1 MKKFAAYSVVS
12 AMLFTMGTNAFADI
26 ASGEVGEEKAVWP
39 NEFAFADS
47 VQVIRNDENLEFDLS
62 ESNEI
67 ALEPGDEL
75 YFPLYYTTKEGES
88 ITVGASKEEM
98 TGHVPYT
105 GEADKKW
112 KLNLVEKSRNL
123 VESADFY
130 KAQSQDKNLVKGAL
144 YVKVQTKNEY
154 NSLED
159 LEYEMSL
166 AVSERY
172 SQNKT
177 EAVEIEGVFSNPKA
191 ENPVNFDWE
200 NSVFK
205 KEVWEVN
212 KEEDGQA
219 TFNFNDDAYFTVKMF
234 GGDKVMFDFDRNY
247 NKEIASRY
255 DEDLYF
261 YNFRGNLDSFSA
273 TGTLTIPVE
282 EPMYLYEVGSNNSL
296 KATSAVYN
304 EETEAMELKTKS
316 LGEYVLT
323 PKQLDVSQQE
333 TENNK
338 PQEEEKPQ
346 TEIPSYGENQ
356 EQQDYLSGGK
366 DNPDT
371 GAKDMVSLAVSAA
384 AVSLLCGAALSK
396 KIK

>member
-1 MKKFAAYSVVS
+1 
-12 AMLFTMGTNAFADI
+12 
-26 ASGEVGEEKAVWP
+26 
-39 NEFAFADS
+39 
-47 VQVIRNDENLEFDLS
+47 
-62 ESNEI
+62 
-67 ALEPGDEL
+67 
-75 YFPLYYTTKEGES
+75 
-88 ITVGASKEEM
+88 
-98 TGHVPYT
+98 
-105 GEADKKW
+105 
-112 KLNLVEKSRNL
+112 
-123 VESADFY
+123 
-130 KAQSQDKNLVKGAL
+130 
-144 YVKVQTKNEY
+144 
-154 NSLED
+154 
-159 LEYEMSL
+159 MSL

-200 NSVFK
+200 NSVFQ

-219 TFNFNDDAYFTVKMF
+219 TFSFNDDVYFTVKMF

-384 AVSLLCGAALSK
+384 AVSCCTAQR
-396 KIK
+396 

>member
-1 MKKFAAYSVVS
+1 
-12 AMLFTMGTNAFADI
+12 
-26 ASGEVGEEKAVWP
+26 
-39 NEFAFADS
+39 
-47 VQVIRNDENLEFDLS
+47 
-62 ESNEI
+62 
-67 ALEPGDEL
+67 
-75 YFPLYYTTKEGES
+75 
-88 ITVGASKEEM
+88 
-98 TGHVPYT
+98 
-105 GEADKKW
+105 
-112 KLNLVEKSRNL
+112 
-123 VESADFY
+123 
-130 KAQSQDKNLVKGAL
+130 
-144 YVKVQTKNEY
+144 
-154 NSLED
+154 
-159 LEYEMSL
+159 
-166 AVSERY
+166 
-172 SQNKT
+172 
-177 EAVEIEGVFSNPKA
+177 
-191 ENPVNFDWE
+191 
-200 NSVFK
+200 
-205 KEVWEVN
+205 
-212 KEEDGQA
+212 
-219 TFNFNDDAYFTVKMF
+219 
-234 GGDKVMFDFDRNY
+234 MFDFDRNY

-323 PKQLDVSQQE
+323 PKQLNVSQQE

-384 AVSLLCGAALSK
+384 AVSLLCGAVLSK
-396 KIK
+396 K